1 MISLVERL
9 FDMKTRIITA
19 IVALV
24 ILLPVL
30 IFSDT
35 VALPIAMALCALVA
49 VYEMIACIGLRK
61 AYALTA
67 PLYVVTIGLPFLMR
81 YAKDMDFVRQCVV
94 AAVLVFALYF
104 FAVLTFSHGKYKL
117 SDVSICFFTVFYII
131 AGFNAILFLR
141 DYVIGGEYVYLTV
154 FIGAWVTDTFAYFC
168 GMLFGRGGK
177 HKLIPDVS
185 PKKTV
190 EGSIGGTIFCMIAM
204 LVFGLIVNRIA
215 GNLHANLAL
224 LVVGGFF
231 AAIVAQIGDLCMSLI
246 KRTYGIKD
254 YGKLFP
260 GHGGMLDRFDSVIAV
275 SVILACICSFFNFFE
290 VI

>member
-1 MISLVERL
+1 
-9 FDMKTRIITA
+9 MKTRIITA
-19 IVALV
+19 VVA
-24 ILLPVL
+24 IAIFLPVL
-30 IFSDT
+30 ILSHT
-35 VALPIAMALCALVA
+35 VALPVAMALCAFVA
-49 VYEMIACIGLRK
+49 VYEMISCIGLRK
-61 AYALTA
+61 AYALNI
-67 PLYVVTIGLPFLMR
+67 PLYLAALGLPFLMR
-81 YAKDMDFVRQCVV
+81 YAKDADFVRQCLV
-94 AAVLVFALYF
+94 AVMLVFTLYL

-117 SDVSICFFTVFYII
+117 CDVSVCFFTVSYIL
-131 AGFNAILFLR
+131 AGFLSILFLR
-141 DYVIGGEYVYLTV
+141 DWVVGGEYVYLTV

-168 GMLFGRGGK
+168 GMLFGQGGK

-204 LVFGLIVNRIA
+204 LVFGLIVNRIS
-215 GNLHANLAL
+215 GVLHANLIV
-224 LVVGGFF
+224 LVVGGFL
-231 AAIVAQIGDLCMSLI
+231 AAIVAQVGDLCMSLI

-275 SVILACICSFFNFFE
+275 SIVLACCCSFFHFFE